1 MQFTMEII
9 VSIFLVFGAFFMLV
23 GSIGMV
29 RLPDLFMRLHA
40 PTKSSTLGL
49 GSFLIAS
56 MIFFAFQGRFG
67 FAELLITLLAF
78 ITAPVSAN
86 LIAQAALHLRLRSL
100 SGEVPEAIQKLLPRL
115 QNPEETE
122 VLMVTLPETTPVY
135 ESMRLADDLDRA
147 NIAHTWWLVN
157 QSMVATH
164 TNNAVLKAIASN
176 EIKWIEKVA
185 KLSDNKYAVEK
196 WQPNFEK

>member
-1 MQFTMEII
+1 MQSTMEII

-67 FAELLITLLAF
+67 FAESLITLLAF

-100 SGEVPEAIQKLLPRL
+100 SGEVPEAIERPLPW
-115 QNPEETE
+115 
-122 VLMVTLPETTPVY
+122 
-135 ESMRLADDLDRA
+135 DR
-147 NIAHTWWLVN
+147 
-157 QSMVATH
+157 
-164 TNNAVLKAIASN
+164 
-176 EIKWIEKVA
+176 
-185 KLSDNKYAVEK
+185 Y
-196 WQPNFEK
+196 

>member
-1 MQFTMEII
+1 MQITMEII

-29 RLPDLFMRLHA
+29 HLPDLFMRLHA

-100 SGEVPEAIQKLLPRL
+100 SGEVPEAIERPLPWDRYKIGQRFS
-115 QNPEETE
+115 QNKPPMEPPQE
-122 VLMVTLPETTPVY
+122 
-135 ESMRLADDLDRA
+135 
-147 NIAHTWWLVN
+147 
-157 QSMVATH
+157 
-164 TNNAVLKAIASN
+164 
-176 EIKWIEKVA
+176 
-185 KLSDNKYAVEK
+185 
-196 WQPNFEK
+196 

>member
-1 MQFTMEII
+1 MQITMEII

-29 RLPDLFMRLHA
+29 RLLDLFMRLHA

-100 SGEVPEAIQKLLPRL
+100 SGEVPEAIERPLPWDRYKIGQRFS
-115 QNPEETE
+115 QNKPPMEPPQE
-122 VLMVTLPETTPVY
+122 
-135 ESMRLADDLDRA
+135 
-147 NIAHTWWLVN
+147 
-157 QSMVATH
+157 
-164 TNNAVLKAIASN
+164 
-176 EIKWIEKVA
+176 
-185 KLSDNKYAVEK
+185 
-196 WQPNFEK
+196 

>member
-1 MQFTMEII
+1 MQITMEII
-9 VSIFLVFGAFFMLV
+9 VSIFLVFGSFFMLV

-100 SGEVPEAIQKLLPRL
+100 SGEVPEAIERPLPWDRYKIGQRFSQNKPPMELLR
-115 QNPEETE
+115 NK
-122 VLMVTLPETTPVY
+122 
-135 ESMRLADDLDRA
+135 
-147 NIAHTWWLVN
+147 NVN
-157 QSMVATH
+157 
-164 TNNAVLKAIASN
+164 K
-176 EIKWIEKVA
+176 
-185 KLSDNKYAVEK
+185 
-196 WQPNFEK
+196 

>member
-9 VSIFLVFGAFFMLV
+9 VSVFLVFGAFFMLV

-67 FAELLITLLAF
+67 FAELLISLLAF

-100 SGEVPEAIQKLLPRL
+100 SGEVPEAIERPLPWDRYKIGQRFS
-115 QNPEETE
+115 QNKPPMEPPKE
-122 VLMVTLPETTPVY
+122 
-135 ESMRLADDLDRA
+135 
-147 NIAHTWWLVN
+147 
-157 QSMVATH
+157 
-164 TNNAVLKAIASN
+164 
-176 EIKWIEKVA
+176 
-185 KLSDNKYAVEK
+185 
-196 WQPNFEK
+196 

>member
-1 MQFTMEII
+1 MQFTIEII
-9 VSIFLVFGAFFMLV
+9 VSVFLVFGAFFMLV

-100 SGEVPEAIQKLLPRL
+100 SGEVPEAIERPLPWDRYKIGQRFS
-115 QNPEETE
+115 QNKPPMEPPKE
-122 VLMVTLPETTPVY
+122 
-135 ESMRLADDLDRA
+135 
-147 NIAHTWWLVN
+147 
-157 QSMVATH
+157 
-164 TNNAVLKAIASN
+164 
-176 EIKWIEKVA
+176 
-185 KLSDNKYAVEK
+185 
-196 WQPNFEK
+196 

>member
-1 MQFTMEII
+1 MQIAMEII
-9 VSIFLVFGAFFMLV
+9 VSIFLVLGAFFMLV

-100 SGEVPEAIQKLLPRL
+100 SGEVPEAIERPLPWDRYKIGQRFS
-115 QNPEETE
+115 QNKPPMEPPQE
-122 VLMVTLPETTPVY
+122 
-135 ESMRLADDLDRA
+135 
-147 NIAHTWWLVN
+147 
-157 QSMVATH
+157 
-164 TNNAVLKAIASN
+164 
-176 EIKWIEKVA
+176 
-185 KLSDNKYAVEK
+185 
-196 WQPNFEK
+196 

>member
-9 VSIFLVFGAFFMLV
+9 VSVFLVFGAFFMLV

-100 SGEVPEAIQKLLPRL
+100 SGEVPEAIERPLPWDRYKIGQRFSQNKPPMNLLK
-115 QNPEETE
+115 N
-122 VLMVTLPETTPVY
+122 
-135 ESMRLADDLDRA
+135 
-147 NIAHTWWLVN
+147 
-157 QSMVATH
+157 
-164 TNNAVLKAIASN
+164 K
-176 EIKWIEKVA
+176 
-185 KLSDNKYAVEK
+185 KLS
-196 WQPNFEK
+196 Q

>member
-9 VSIFLVFGAFFMLV
+9 VSVFLVFGAFFMLV

-56 MIFFAFQGRFG
+56 MIFFAFQGRLG

-100 SGEVPEAIQKLLPRL
+100 SGEVPEAIERPLPWDRYKIGQRFS
-115 QNPEETE
+115 QNKPPMEPPKE
-122 VLMVTLPETTPVY
+122 
-135 ESMRLADDLDRA
+135 
-147 NIAHTWWLVN
+147 
-157 QSMVATH
+157 
-164 TNNAVLKAIASN
+164 
-176 EIKWIEKVA
+176 
-185 KLSDNKYAVEK
+185 
-196 WQPNFEK
+196 

>member
-1 MQFTMEII
+1 MQITMEII

-100 SGEVPEAIQKLLPRL
+100 SGEVPEAIERPLPWDRYKIGQRFSQKIG
-115 QNPEETE
+115 
-122 VLMVTLPETTPVY
+122 
-135 ESMRLADDLDRA
+135 RA
-147 NIAHTWWLVN
+147 HV
-157 QSMVATH
+157 
-164 TNNAVLKAIASN
+164 
-176 EIKWIEKVA
+176 
-185 KLSDNKYAVEK
+185 
-196 WQPNFEK
+196 

>member
-1 MQFTMEII
+1 MQITMEII

-100 SGEVPEAIQKLLPRL
+100 SGKVPEAIERPLPWDRYKIGQRFS
-115 QNPEETE
+115 QNKPPMEPPQE
-122 VLMVTLPETTPVY
+122 
-135 ESMRLADDLDRA
+135 
-147 NIAHTWWLVN
+147 
-157 QSMVATH
+157 
-164 TNNAVLKAIASN
+164 
-176 EIKWIEKVA
+176 
-185 KLSDNKYAVEK
+185 
-196 WQPNFEK
+196 